1 MSYFNTEI
9 CAHAYITAFPV
20 FLEIFLFEVH
30 VHPFH
35 VNKILSPQWKNN
47 SKATQNWPAAS
58 SQAIFC

>member
-35 VNKILSPQWKNN
+35 VNKILSPQ
-47 SKATQNWPAAS
+47 
-58 SQAIFC
+58 